1 MPRLKRGYISNMEKE
16 SKYGMMGPN
25 TMEIGETEWLKA
37 KELFTMLMET
47 FIPVSSIKTEQMALV
62 FMCIQMDKDMK
73 DSGQM
78 IIKMGLEKKS

>member
-37 KELFTMLMET
+37 KELFTMLMAM

-62 FMCIQMDKDMK
+62 YMCIQMDKDMK
-73 DSGQM
+73 DSGKM